1 MRATEHA
8 PRDTLRLLERLNG
21 FAEIAGRTLSP
32 QEAADFDLCEMVRAP
47 VFVRG
52 KAGFAALAEGL
63 RDFAHKETVSDL
75 AGLDAAFVGQRERD
89 NWATIGD

>member
-1 MRATEHA
+1 M
-8 PRDTLRLLERLNG
+8 
-21 FAEIAGRTLSP
+21 
-32 QEAADFDLCEMVRAP
+32 
-47 VFVRG
+47 RG

-75 AGLDAAFVGQRERD
+75 AGLDGAFVGQRERD

>member
-8 PRDTLRLLERLNG
+8 PSGPFQLLERRHGL
-21 FAEIAGRTLSP
+21 AEIVER
-32 QEAADFDLCEMVRAP
+32 QEAADLDLCEMIRAP

-75 AGLDAAFVGQRERD
+75 AGLDGAFVGQRERD

>member
-1 MRATEHA
+1 MVPLLAQATYGPPLEPLL
-8 PRDTLRLLERLNG
+8 PRLEAQIVLLNLRDQNLRL
-21 FAEIAGRTLSP
+21 
-32 QEAADFDLCEMVRAP
+32 

-89 NWATIGD
+89 NWATIGS

>member
-1 MRATEHA
+1 MNEFVPGKSISRKKVVWTGGITRKKRVEK
-8 PRDTLRLLERLNG
+8 
-21 FAEIAGRTLSP
+21 
-32 QEAADFDLCEMVRAP
+32 V
-47 VFVRG
+47 VRG

-75 AGLDAAFVGQRERD
+75 AGLDGAFVGQRERD